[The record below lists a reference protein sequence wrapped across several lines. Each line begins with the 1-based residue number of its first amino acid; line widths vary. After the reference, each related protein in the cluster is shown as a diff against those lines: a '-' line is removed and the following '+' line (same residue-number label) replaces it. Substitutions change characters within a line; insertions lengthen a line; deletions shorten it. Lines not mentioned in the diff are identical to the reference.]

1 MKKRNVFW
9 IFLLCLAA
17 LLILSGCAGRN
28 TDTTVPPEPH
38 EDTSVASVPENP
50 ADTEETPVYADTKEQ
65 PIVTM
70 TIELDKEL
78 TYTLTPEDSSRVIAL
93 FEGAE
98 KEPLDSPIADF
109 TELYFQFGEN
119 HLAAPLSDFH
129 PFRGMLDGE
138 RVVFTLDEESCD
150 TLREIIRGYTDLNT
164 PAAGL
169 DTPSAGEE

>member
-1 MKKRNVFW
+1 MKKRNTFL
-9 IFLLCLAA
+9 IFLLCLTA
-17 LLILSGCAGRN
+17 LIILSGCASRN
-28 TDTTVPPEPH
+28 ADTAVPPEPR
-38 EDTSVASVPENP
+38 EATSVAAVPETP

-98 KEPLDSPIADF
+98 KESLDSPIADF

-119 HLAAPLSDFH
+119 HLAAPLSDFD

-150 TLREIIRGYTDLNT
+150 TLREIIRRYTDLDT

-169 DTPSAGEE
+169 DTPSAGEV

>member
-17 LLILSGCAGRN
+17 LIVLSGCASRN
-28 TDTTVPPEPH
+28 ADTAAPSEPH
-38 EDTSVASVPENP
+38 EATSVSTLPETP

-119 HLAAPLSDFH
+119 HLAAPLSDFD

-150 TLREIIRGYTDLNT
+150 TLREIIRGYTDLDT

>member
-17 LLILSGCAGRN
+17 LIVLSACASRN
-28 TDTTVPPEPH
+28 ADTTVPPEPY
-38 EDTSVASVPENP
+38 EATSAATVPEAP

-78 TYTLTPEDSSRVIAL
+78 TYTLTPEDSSRMIAL

-150 TLREIIRGYTDLNT
+150 TLREIIRGYTDLDT